1 MDYKTTLMHFFTI
14 LGKWKSAMLIFLF
27 SFLLLSAKDTQG
39 QTLKTDSSV
48 PVLDVCAESQQ
59 FAVRIAKGSQDC
71 PNGELKIELPSGFE
85 LEAGSINIDGTPAT
99 ITEQTGPMATM
110 DINIPSGSSSQEIEI
125 TFKAKAL
132 CNIIGSST
140 GDPVVTYT
148 LSGCTNGV
156 QTGTSDAIN
165 IRYAVL
171 RVNIAPNPITGNI
184 GNEPERTITIKNQGN
199 GEIFQFTLDRILGN
213 GLSHVSYNYT
223 SLTTAGWVID
233 DSNPDRLIFS
243 GMSLKSGESITFK
256 EKVKIE
262 DCSLTPTDYEVYY
275 GCATKCTA
283 SAVNGTATHII
294 NLAVAGAP
302 SLSVTPS
309 SPVINCFNNFGA
321 NTWIVKNNGSTAT
334 DVIDFEISTQD
345 LGGKIEPSS
354 ITVNGIPAT
363 IIDSSNPQKVR
374 IQIPALTGGATATI
388 VFEQYYPAPSTSAA
402 DCTSAPTQFS
412 NGHNAF
418 NASFDY
424 TNSCAPVNSGG
435 TVSEE
440 ISYNYTGMHIGEVDI
455 IGGTPLMAEYMFTNF
470 NIPFKGLNNGD
481 QFVITVEL
489 SDDLSTTG
497 FDFEGITAVNVG
509 GNKWE
514 LTFTYGTAPWS
525 TGRDLDFSFEN
536 LEFPITLTCPSTN
549 LDDLWYRVGG
559 ELRKADGTG
568 TCTPV
573 VFKCNE
579 TKLKGFCPTG
589 PCDDGLINGPAGVK
603 RISLGHAVNGSGV
616 PIVSTPST
624 NAYDRAFITGD
635 ILEIF
640 QTSTARVTNGPFNTV
655 RLVVEKEASTNATLR
670 TTSGKIIINGTT
682 VTSSATVTQT
692 SFAYIL
698 EYTLPAPL
706 TDGDEVRLSIEVK
719 AGTSSIGLKRFPT
732 KSYLIDTTTN
742 EGLLCGRTYT
752 ATGLYVTHGFGFSGG
767 TKNFVNCEENTNTAT
782 FSANILGFKKQDA
795 IFKNEYRKLFVPTD
809 AILKVPHYI
818 TLTGVTVTVVNQ
830 PWIANP
836 TTTIAV
842 LPAVNNDEY
851 LLDLSA
857 ALKTITASSLGAG
870 NGIDYLDEG
879 FELKITPIV
888 TLSECEP
895 TTNATSQVIEVTL
908 NGHTV
913 DGEGLLKPYSN
924 TQNLTY
930 NTGIGTLALTP
941 AGNSLFGTLSPDGT
955 EVSWVVRVQSN
966 GSRNFNSVWFAKKS
980 GNLIIKSIQQVD
992 DYNGAN
998 PQSALAANGA
1008 NIYQLGDFTSGT
1020 AKYYLIKA
1028 DVINCEVHSLTLTSG
1043 YSCTTASYPA
1053 SINDG
1058 CKLNDLVL
1066 THKTIQNI
1074 LQTEVVDQ
1082 FNGVNTK
1089 PDLCNEI
1096 WYSVQLH
1103 NAGDSQLDNLKIS
1116 IPLNTAPGLA
1126 YNNKFEYSNVFSAAG
1141 GTASSWMLGDVTDA
1155 VINGGILEIKLP
1167 NSVKL
1172 NTLERV
1178 KIRVY
1183 YKVDNCD
1190 FRSGAKHTATPAA
1203 TNTCGTQ
1210 VTNITTATT
1219 KRIII
1224 AGGSD
1229 SFPELREEGT
1239 TNVVLDP
1246 VLTTGGILRAIYNAE
1261 IKNSGAFEVN
1271 DPVTDQYQV
1280 ALKLPVDWEIVGD
1293 PAAYLLPTDKV
1304 QYIALDPVRG
1314 YLYQV
1319 TSNIN
1324 VGETLKFNN
1333 VPLKYKGSNITALN
1347 CHYNFGDIKVT
1358 VFQNI
1363 DVLPCAPNPDC
1374 SATGIDQVLYENII
1388 PMELPIDTLLT
1399 IEPEYQYPEICN
1411 PSVNGGTPTLADI
1424 PFEGTTTVYHLDWYE
1439 NIQEANSDLPAD
1451 RLPLNT
1457 PLVDGRTYYVI
1468 NRFIVDGVCKSNIG
1482 KIKVTFKENNLS
1494 GTVETI
1500 CSVDNQTYQVKV
1512 TLTGTAP
1519 YTITGTGTPGTFNG
1533 NVWTSDPIVAST
1545 PYGAGIPYDFTITDA
1560 NNCTPLNLTGAAPMC
1575 CTLEIE
1581 CPNDIEIACGT
1592 NTDPSA
1598 TGIPNVLKS
1607 CGNTNFVHT
1616 DSAISAC
1623 TNGTK
1628 SFTRTFTVT
1637 DAQGNVETCEQ
1648 IITIRDNVKPVFNEA
1663 LPQNLTVSCISE
1675 VPAAVSLTA
1684 TDNCGN
1690 AGVTFSE
1697 SKTNGTCDNNFTI
1710 TRTWTAT
1717 DDCGNTTIHTQTITV
1732 NDDVNPTFV
1741 GTLPAA
1747 TVTVSCASEVPEAAT
1762 LTATDNCGTAVVDF
1776 DETIT
1781 SGACDNNFTVT
1792 RTWTATDDCENTT
1805 TYQQIITV
1813 NDNIAPTITTKA
1825 QNVTVQCDGFGNTDA
1840 LNSWLANNAGAI
1852 ATDNCGTV
1860 NWSHDYDKD
1869 NFVTACGNSKSI
1881 EVTFTAADDCENTST
1896 TTAVFTIEDTAKPV
1910 FTSDLPTDITVSCPA
1925 EIPAADN
1932 LTATDNCSGSNGIT
1946 ITVKDVIS
1954 NVSPVCAN
1962 NYTVTRTYTAED
1974 ACGNVATHT
1983 QIIKVEDKTKPVF
1996 VEDLPQNI
2004 TYSCDAEV
2012 PTAPTLTANDNCGTA
2027 TVDFK
2032 ETRVDG
2038 SCVNSYVLTRTWTA
2052 TDECGNTTTHKQTIT
2067 VADTTAPVI
2076 TLPASTTMTVECD
2089 GTGNTTEF
2097 DMWIANNGG
2106 ATATDNCGTVS
2117 WSHRIED
2124 TNDHCQGSRSI
2135 IVDFTATDSCGNSAT
2150 FQGTFAIEDNTAPV
2164 IDTVN
2169 LADLNINCSSTSQDE
2184 LDAWLNNHGGAT
2196 ANDLCGNIIWSHDY
2210 QGAALTC
2217 GRITTV
2223 TFKATDSC
2231 GNASTV
2237 TADIIFTD
2245 NEAPVFNGALPQN
2258 ASYSCA
2264 SQVPAA
2270 VSLTATDNCG
2280 NAGVTFSE
2288 SKTNGTCDNNFTITR
2303 TWTATDDC
2311 GNTTI
2316 HTQTITVND
2325 DVNPTFVGT
2334 LPAATV
2340 TVSCASEVPEAATL
2354 TATDNCGTAVVDFD
2368 ETITSGACDNNFTV
2382 TRTWTATDDCE
2393 NTTTYQ
2399 QIITVNDN
2407 IAPTITTKAQN
2418 VTVQCDGFGNTDA
2431 LNSWL
2436 ANNAGAIATDNCGTV
2451 NWSHDYDKDNFVTAC
2466 GNSKSI
2472 EVTFTAADDCENTST
2487 TTAVFT
2493 IEDTAKPVFTS
2504 DLPTDITVSC
2514 PAEIPAADNLTATDN
2529 CSGSNGITITVKD
2542 VISNVSPVCANNYT
2556 VTRTYTAEDACGNVA
2571 THTQIIKVE
2580 DKTKPVFVE
2589 DLPQNITYSCDAEV
2603 PTAPTLTANDNCG
2616 TATVDF
2622 KETRVDGSCVNSY
2635 VLTRTWTA
2643 TDECGNTT
2651 THKQTITVVDTT
2663 KPVFVEALPQN
2674 ITYSCDAEVPTAPTL
2689 TANDNCGTAAVDFK
2703 ETRVDGSCA
2712 NSYVLTR
2719 TWTATDECENTTTH
2733 TQTIT
2738 VADTTKPVFVEA
2750 LPQNITYSCDA
2761 EVPTAPTLTANDNCG
2776 TAAVDFKETRVDG
2789 SCANSYVLTRTWT
2802 AKDECENT
2810 TTHTQTITVADT
2822 TKPVFT
2828 VEPKNKV
2835 VECDGLGNL
2844 DGPDGFHAWLASN
2857 AGAEATDNCG
2867 NVTISYLIEDTNTI
2881 CGGSGTIIVD
2891 FIAKDECGNFTIK
2904 QATYA
2909 IFDRTPPTIDTPA
2922 ANLVIEC
2929 SINGEDEL
2937 NAWLSNHGGA
2947 IATDTCG
2954 LITWSHNYQGSLAIC
2969 SSTPT
2974 EVTFTATDACGNSS
2988 ETKAT
2993 VQVVDTIIPTLVKE
3007 AQNKT
3012 VECDGLGNGTE
3023 LQAWLANHAGAEA
3036 NDSCSVVTW
3045 TNDYNNGANFVP
3057 SCGSTG
3063 SVAVTFTGSDVCGNQ
3078 ITTTAT
3084 FTIKDTKA
3092 PVLVTPAQ
3100 NKTVECAAGN
3110 DTELQTWLANNGG
3123 ATATDTC
3130 SNAALTWTNDY
3141 GNGEKFISSCGNTG
3155 EVTVTFTVK
3164 DDCGNSISTVAKF
3177 TIVDTTKPI
3186 FDIEPQNATV
3196 ECDGTGNIADYDAWL
3211 ASYAGAAAKDNCGT
3225 VSYSYTL
3232 VDTAVLCGNTN
3243 QRVVRF
3249 TATDE
3254 CGNRISK
3261 QATFTI
3267 QDTTAPNMIEE
3278 AADIVIECGN
3288 DENTQIATWL
3298 NNHGGAL
3305 STDTCSAVTW
3315 THNYNG
3321 LTVSDCGNTGS
3332 ALVTFTVTDACGN
3345 ESTTQATVSVV
3356 DTTAPTLTKPAQDL
3370 TVQCGTNTTQALN
3383 NWLANHAGA
3392 EASDSCSIVTWTNDY
3407 NNGANFAPSCGSTG
3421 SVAVT
3426 FTGSDACGNQ
3436 VTTTAT
3442 FTIEDTTAPVLVTPA
3457 QNKTVEC
3464 AADNETELQAWL
3476 ANNGGATATDT
3487 CSTAALTWTN
3497 DYGNGEKFISSCG
3510 NTGEVTVTFTVKD
3523 DCGNS
3528 ISTVAKFTI
3537 VDTTKPVFDIEP
3549 QNATVECDGTGNTAD
3564 YDAWLASY
3572 AGAVATDNCSEVTY
3586 TYTIIDTAA
3595 LCGKTNKTVVSFT
3608 ATDACGNSISKQATF
3623 TIQDTTAPEFITD
3636 AKDLVIECDGTG
3648 NNSDL
3653 TAWLNN
3659 RAGATATD
3667 TCSSELTWSHNFSGL
3682 TKACGATGS
3691 TEVTFTVTDA
3701 CGNTSEQ
3708 TATFTIV
3715 DTTAPVFNVNLPQ
3728 DRTIECSNGIPEI
3741 ITVTA
3746 DDLCSKA
3753 TVNFREERIDGNCPN
3768 SYELI
3773 RTWTATDECGNTT
3786 EHVQVITVQDTT
3798 APEFIGEL
3806 PKEEIFI
3813 RCEDLK
3819 QAETLKA
3826 IDNCG
3831 PVEVTAKDEVIP
3843 GDCDTKY
3850 TIIRTWTATDS
3861 CGNETSFT
3869 QKINLSC
3876 QIEVYNA
3883 VTPNGDGFNDEFALN
3898 GIECYPG
3905 NTVQIF
3911 NRWGVLVYETKDY
3924 NSYGNVFRGYS
3935 NGRGTVNGSSMLPTG
3950 TYYYVISYD
3959 FDLGNGE
3966 VYPIQQAGYLHLE
3979 TNK

>member
-1 MDYKTTLMHFFTI
+1 
-14 LGKWKSAMLIFLF
+14 
-27 SFLLLSAKDTQG
+27 
-39 QTLKTDSSV
+39 
-48 PVLDVCAESQQ
+48 
-59 FAVRIAKGSQDC
+59 
-71 PNGELKIELPSGFE
+71 
-85 LEAGSINIDGTPAT
+85 
-99 ITEQTGPMATM
+99 
-110 DINIPSGSSSQEIEI
+110 
-125 TFKAKAL
+125 
-132 CNIIGSST
+132 
-140 GDPVVTYT
+140 
-148 LSGCTNGV
+148 
-156 QTGTSDAIN
+156 
-165 IRYAVL
+165 
-171 RVNIAPNPITGNI
+171 
-184 GNEPERTITIKNQGN
+184 
-199 GEIFQFTLDRILGN
+199 
-213 GLSHVSYNYT
+213 
-223 SLTTAGWVID
+223 
-233 DSNPDRLIFS
+233 
-243 GMSLKSGESITFK
+243 
-256 EKVKIE
+256 
-262 DCSLTPTDYEVYY
+262 
-275 GCATKCTA
+275 
-283 SAVNGTATHII
+283 
-294 NLAVAGAP
+294 
-302 SLSVTPS
+302 
-309 SPVINCFNNFGA
+309 
-321 NTWIVKNNGSTAT
+321 
-334 DVIDFEISTQD
+334 
-345 LGGKIEPSS
+345 
-354 ITVNGIPAT
+354 
-363 IIDSSNPQKVR
+363 
-374 IQIPALTGGATATI
+374 
-388 VFEQYYPAPSTSAA
+388 
-402 DCTSAPTQFS
+402 
-412 NGHNAF
+412 
-418 NASFDY
+418 
-424 TNSCAPVNSGG
+424 
-435 TVSEE
+435 
-440 ISYNYTGMHIGEVDI
+440 
-455 IGGTPLMAEYMFTNF
+455 
-470 NIPFKGLNNGD
+470 
-481 QFVITVEL
+481 
-489 SDDLSTTG
+489 
-497 FDFEGITAVNVG
+497 
-509 GNKWE
+509 
-514 LTFTYGTAPWS
+514 
-525 TGRDLDFSFEN
+525 
-536 LEFPITLTCPSTN
+536 
-549 LDDLWYRVGG
+549 
-559 ELRKADGTG
+559 
-568 TCTPV
+568 
-573 VFKCNE
+573 
-579 TKLKGFCPTG
+579 
-589 PCDDGLINGPAGVK
+589 
-603 RISLGHAVNGSGV
+603 
-616 PIVSTPST
+616 
-624 NAYDRAFITGD
+624 
-635 ILEIF
+635 
-640 QTSTARVTNGPFNTV
+640 
-655 RLVVEKEASTNATLR
+655 
-670 TTSGKIIINGTT
+670 
-682 VTSSATVTQT
+682 
-692 SFAYIL
+692 
-698 EYTLPAPL
+698 
-706 TDGDEVRLSIEVK
+706 
-719 AGTSSIGLKRFPT
+719 
-732 KSYLIDTTTN
+732 
-742 EGLLCGRTYT
+742 
-752 ATGLYVTHGFGFSGG
+752 
-767 TKNFVNCEENTNTAT
+767 
-782 FSANILGFKKQDA
+782 
-795 IFKNEYRKLFVPTD
+795 
-809 AILKVPHYI
+809 
-818 TLTGVTVTVVNQ
+818 
-830 PWIANP
+830 
-836 TTTIAV
+836 
-842 LPAVNNDEY
+842 
-851 LLDLSA
+851 
-857 ALKTITASSLGAG
+857 
-870 NGIDYLDEG
+870 
-879 FELKITPIV
+879 
-888 TLSECEP
+888 
-895 TTNATSQVIEVTL
+895 
-908 NGHTV
+908 
-913 DGEGLLKPYSN
+913 
-924 TQNLTY
+924 
-930 NTGIGTLALTP
+930 
-941 AGNSLFGTLSPDGT
+941 
-955 EVSWVVRVQSN
+955 
-966 GSRNFNSVWFAKKS
+966 
-980 GNLIIKSIQQVD
+980 
-992 DYNGAN
+992 
-998 PQSALAANGA
+998 
-1008 NIYQLGDFTSGT
+1008 
-1020 AKYYLIKA
+1020 
-1028 DVINCEVHSLTLTSG
+1028 
-1043 YSCTTASYPA
+1043 
-1053 SINDG
+1053 
-1058 CKLNDLVL
+1058 
-1066 THKTIQNI
+1066 
-1074 LQTEVVDQ
+1074 
-1082 FNGVNTK
+1082 
-1089 PDLCNEI
+1089 
-1096 WYSVQLH
+1096 
-1103 NAGDSQLDNLKIS
+1103 
-1116 IPLNTAPGLA
+1116 
-1126 YNNKFEYSNVFSAAG
+1126 
-1141 GTASSWMLGDVTDA
+1141 
-1155 VINGGILEIKLP
+1155 
-1167 NSVKL
+1167 
-1172 NTLERV
+1172 
-1178 KIRVY
+1178 
-1183 YKVDNCD
+1183 
-1190 FRSGAKHTATPAA
+1190 
-1203 TNTCGTQ
+1203 
-1210 VTNITTATT
+1210 
-1219 KRIII
+1219 
-1224 AGGSD
+1224 
-1229 SFPELREEGT
+1229 
-1239 TNVVLDP
+1239 
-1246 VLTTGGILRAIYNAE
+1246 
-1261 IKNSGAFEVN
+1261 
-1271 DPVTDQYQV
+1271 
-1280 ALKLPVDWEIVGD
+1280 
-1293 PAAYLLPTDKV
+1293 
-1304 QYIALDPVRG
+1304 
-1314 YLYQV
+1314 
-1319 TSNIN
+1319 
-1324 VGETLKFNN
+1324 
-1333 VPLKYKGSNITALN
+1333 
-1347 CHYNFGDIKVT
+1347 
-1358 VFQNI
+1358 
-1363 DVLPCAPNPDC
+1363 
-1374 SATGIDQVLYENII
+1374 
-1388 PMELPIDTLLT
+1388 
-1399 IEPEYQYPEICN
+1399 
-1411 PSVNGGTPTLADI
+1411 
-1424 PFEGTTTVYHLDWYE
+1424 
-1439 NIQEANSDLPAD
+1439 
-1451 RLPLNT
+1451 
-1457 PLVDGRTYYVI
+1457 
-1468 NRFIVDGVCKSNIG
+1468 
-1482 KIKVTFKENNLS
+1482 
-1494 GTVETI
+1494 
-1500 CSVDNQTYQVKV
+1500 
-1512 TLTGTAP
+1512 
-1519 YTITGTGTPGTFNG
+1519 
-1533 NVWTSDPIVAST
+1533 
-1545 PYGAGIPYDFTITDA
+1545 
-1560 NNCTPLNLTGAAPMC
+1560 
-1575 CTLEIE
+1575 
-1581 CPNDIEIACGT
+1581 
-1592 NTDPSA
+1592 
-1598 TGIPNVLKS
+1598 
-1607 CGNTNFVHT
+1607 
-1616 DSAISAC
+1616 
-1623 TNGTK
+1623 
-1628 SFTRTFTVT
+1628 
-1637 DAQGNVETCEQ
+1637 
-1648 IITIRDNVKPVFNEA
+1648 
-1663 LPQNLTVSCISE
+1663 
-1675 VPAAVSLTA
+1675 
-1684 TDNCGN
+1684 
-1690 AGVTFSE
+1690 
-1697 SKTNGTCDNNFTI
+1697 
-1710 TRTWTAT
+1710 
-1717 DDCGNTTIHTQTITV
+1717 
-1732 NDDVNPTFV
+1732 
-1741 GTLPAA
+1741 
-1747 TVTVSCASEVPEAAT
+1747 
-1762 LTATDNCGTAVVDF
+1762 
-1776 DETIT
+1776 
-1781 SGACDNNFTVT
+1781 
-1792 RTWTATDDCENTT
+1792 
-1805 TYQQIITV
+1805 
-1813 NDNIAPTITTKA
+1813 
-1825 QNVTVQCDGFGNTDA
+1825 
-1840 LNSWLANNAGAI
+1840 
-1852 ATDNCGTV
+1852 
-1860 NWSHDYDKD
+1860 
-1869 NFVTACGNSKSI
+1869 
-1881 EVTFTAADDCENTST
+1881 
-1896 TTAVFTIEDTAKPV
+1896 
-1910 FTSDLPTDITVSCPA
+1910 
-1925 EIPAADN
+1925 
-1932 LTATDNCSGSNGIT
+1932 
-1946 ITVKDVIS
+1946 
-1954 NVSPVCAN
+1954 
-1962 NYTVTRTYTAED
+1962 
-1974 ACGNVATHT
+1974 
-1983 QIIKVEDKTKPVF
+1983 
-1996 VEDLPQNI
+1996 
-2004 TYSCDAEV
+2004 
-2012 PTAPTLTANDNCGTA
+2012 
-2027 TVDFK
+2027 
-2032 ETRVDG
+2032 
-2038 SCVNSYVLTRTWTA
+2038 
-2052 TDECGNTTTHKQTIT
+2052 
-2067 VADTTAPVI
+2067 
-2076 TLPASTTMTVECD
+2076 
-2089 GTGNTTEF
+2089 
-2097 DMWIANNGG
+2097 
-2106 ATATDNCGTVS
+2106 
-2117 WSHRIED
+2117 
-2124 TNDHCQGSRSI
+2124 
-2135 IVDFTATDSCGNSAT
+2135 
-2150 FQGTFAIEDNTAPV
+2150 
-2164 IDTVN
+2164 
-2169 LADLNINCSSTSQDE
+2169 
-2184 LDAWLNNHGGAT
+2184 
-2196 ANDLCGNIIWSHDY
+2196 
-2210 QGAALTC
+2210 
-2217 GRITTV
+2217 
-2223 TFKATDSC
+2223 
-2231 GNASTV
+2231 
-2237 TADIIFTD
+2237 
-2245 NEAPVFNGALPQN
+2245 
-2258 ASYSCA
+2258 
-2264 SQVPAA
+2264 
-2270 VSLTATDNCG
+2270 
-2280 NAGVTFSE
+2280 
-2288 SKTNGTCDNNFTITR
+2288 
-2303 TWTATDDC
+2303 
-2311 GNTTI
+2311 
-2316 HTQTITVND
+2316 
-2325 DVNPTFVGT
+2325 
-2334 LPAATV
+2334 
-2340 TVSCASEVPEAATL
+2340 
-2354 TATDNCGTAVVDFD
+2354 
-2368 ETITSGACDNNFTV
+2368 
-2382 TRTWTATDDCE
+2382 
-2393 NTTTYQ
+2393 
-2399 QIITVNDN
+2399 
-2407 IAPTITTKAQN
+2407 
-2418 VTVQCDGFGNTDA
+2418 
-2431 LNSWL
+2431 
-2436 ANNAGAIATDNCGTV
+2436 
-2451 NWSHDYDKDNFVTAC
+2451 
-2466 GNSKSI
+2466 
-2472 EVTFTAADDCENTST
+2472 
-2487 TTAVFT
+2487 
-2493 IEDTAKPVFTS
+2493 
-2504 DLPTDITVSC
+2504 
-2514 PAEIPAADNLTATDN
+2514 
-2529 CSGSNGITITVKD
+2529 
-2542 VISNVSPVCANNYT
+2542 
-2556 VTRTYTAEDACGNVA
+2556 
-2571 THTQIIKVE
+2571 
-2580 DKTKPVFVE
+2580 
-2589 DLPQNITYSCDAEV
+2589 
-2603 PTAPTLTANDNCG
+2603 
-2616 TATVDF
+2616 
-2622 KETRVDGSCVNSY
+2622 VDGSCVNSY